1 MSKLRNTFEF
11 IGNLFISNN
20 KEKFHEI
27 KEYDS
32 GWVNERLSFAI
43 QESKTNSVFVE
54 MKGGYSKSK
63 PNKVSAFS
71 KGTENEKGSRLEIP
85 WEDRLKEEAVNMVA
99 DFSKILINLN
109 DESTKAKLNELKF
122 KIRGL
127 EMKGSL
133 TEEENKT
140 LSNLKEEYKQLN
152 VNGAEFIHEYD
163 AIQYLSQNLEKHK
176 DNKFKITGNIEYNSW
191 NGRNFRK
198 FKMKTI
204 EIVNSDTP
212 SQLRAT
218 MDVFFTSES
227 LDESSFEE
235 EKRYF
240 VDAYVLSYDNQAK
253 KDRFFPQQ
261 LVINAQKLDFEN
273 ELHMKRLNLLKNFF
287 KVEND
292 EVYHLQWDVNIFR
305 GADEIEFTEEEL
317 TESQK
322 EMIALGLNTLDD
334 FKPKGGL
341 LGENREENRLLKP
354 ILKKINDSNDF
365 TEGATTSTYEI
376 EDLTY
381 IPQQIQNSTPPV
393 EKEEIKVT
401 EEEKDNAFDD
411 LFA

>member
-1 MSKLRNTFEF
+1 MFS
-11 IGNLFISNN
+11 
-20 KEKFHEI
+20 
-27 KEYDS
+27 
-32 GWVNERLSFAI
+32 
-43 QESKTNSVFVE
+43 
-54 MKGGYSKSK
+54 
-63 PNKVSAFS
+63 FS

-85 WEDRLKEEAVNMVA
+85 WEDRLKEETVNMVA

-140 LSNLKEEYKQLN
+140 LSTLKGEYKQLN

-198 FKMKTI
+198 FKIKTI
-204 EIVNSDTP
+204 EIVSSDTP

-253 KDRFFPQQ
+253 KIDFF
-261 LVINAQKLDFEN
+261 L
-273 ELHMKRLNLLKNFF
+273 
-287 KVEND
+287 
-292 EVYHLQWDVNIFR
+292 
-305 GADEIEFTEEEL
+305 
-317 TESQK
+317 
-322 EMIALGLNTLDD
+322 
-334 FKPKGGL
+334 
-341 LGENREENRLLKP
+341 
-354 ILKKINDSNDF
+354 SN
-365 TEGATTSTYEI
+365 
-376 EDLTY
+376 
-381 IPQQIQNSTPPV
+381 
-393 EKEEIKVT
+393 
-401 EEEKDNAFDD
+401 
-411 LFA
+411 